1 MKKVGYADS
10 TLTETLMKYKG
21 FRMSYNKTEN
31 GRVSIESF
39 FESKGFWRS
48 DNKTK
53 NLLK

>member
-21 FRMSYNKTEN
+21 SRMSYNKTEN
-31 GRVSIESF
+31 GRVSIELF
-39 FESKGFWRS
+39 FESKRFWRS

-53 NLLK
+53 NL

>member
-10 TLTETLMKYKG
+10 SLTVILMKYKG

-39 FESKGFWRS
+39 FESKRFRRS
-48 DNKTK
+48 DNKTQ
-53 NLLK
+53 NL

>member
-10 TLTETLMKYKG
+10 SLTETLMKYKG

-53 NLLK
+53 VL